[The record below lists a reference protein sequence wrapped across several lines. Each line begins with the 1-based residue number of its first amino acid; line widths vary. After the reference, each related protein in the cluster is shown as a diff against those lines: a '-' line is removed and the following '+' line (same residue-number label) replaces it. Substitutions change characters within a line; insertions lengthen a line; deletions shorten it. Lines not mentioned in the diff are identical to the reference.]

1 MEMTNINAIFV
12 NRKDV
17 LDETSEQYHI
27 CTDIMSLVD
36 KENLSNFNDNSFMVV
51 PYSDSSDDSTSFY
64 IILRDTNVNC
74 EAFFNGIYGLYLL
87 IKQGDP
93 GMLDY
98 ISINGINIVLN
109 QITEVEEYVTPE
121 MIEKMF
127 SIIFNGR

>member
-1 MEMTNINAIFV
+1 MTNINAIFV

-17 LDETSEQYHI
+17 LDKTSEQYHI
-27 CTDIMSLVD
+27 YSDKMLPGD

-51 PYSDSSDDSTSFY
+51 PYSDSNDDSTSFY

-74 EAFFNGIYGLYLL
+74 EAFFNGIYGLYSL
-87 IKQGDP
+87 IKEADP

-98 ISINGINIVLN
+98 ISINGINIILN

>member
-1 MEMTNINAIFV
+1 MTNINAIFV

-17 LDETSEQYHI
+17 LDKTSEQYHI
-27 CTDIMSLVD
+27 YSDIMYQTD
-36 KENLSNFNDNSFMVV
+36 KENLQNFNDNSFLIV
-51 PYSDSSDDSTSFY
+51 PYSDTSDGSTLFY

-98 ISINGINIVLN
+98 ININGINIILN

>member
-1 MEMTNINAIFV
+1 
-12 NRKDV
+12 
-17 LDETSEQYHI
+17 
-27 CTDIMSLVD
+27 
-36 KENLSNFNDNSFMVV
+36 
-51 PYSDSSDDSTSFY
+51 
-64 IILRDTNVNC
+64 VNC